1 MTKLLASCALVGT
14 LALASITARAE
25 CIDREQAFREYRH
38 LADGA
43 LPCNNGKGVQ
53 MIDGEAVRAKP
64 TREEQRT
71 LDWLAAHPELPR
83 SEKDR
88 VREETERAS
97 CRRGAAM
104 MFPEGEQRAHAYRSC
119 MALKGQ

>member
-1 MTKLLASCALVGT
+1 MNKALLASCASVGT

-43 LPCNNGKGVQ
+43 LPCNKGKGVQ
-53 MIDGEAVRAKP
+53 MIDGEAVRPKP

-71 LDWLAAHPELPR
+71 LDWLAAHRDLPR
-83 SEKDR
+83 SKKDR
-88 VREETERAS
+88 IFRDGLS
-97 CRRGAAM
+97 LSPAAR
-104 MFPEGEQRAHAYRSC
+104 PRTSTGNSR
-119 MALKGQ
+119 

>member
-1 MTKLLASCALVGT
+1 MNKALLASCALVGT

-53 MIDGEAVRAKP
+53 MINGEAVRAKP
-64 TREEQRT
+64 TREGQRT
-71 LDWLAAHPELPR
+71 LDWLAAHRDLPR
-83 SEKDR
+83 SKKDR
-88 VREETERAS
+88 IFRDGLS
-97 CRRGAAM
+97 LSPAAR
-104 MFPEGEQRAHAYRSC
+104 PRTSTGNSR
-119 MALKGQ
+119 